1 MALYP
6 DSSWESPALEYTQR
20 PFQTLDI
27 YAWSPQDCGDWASS
41 VCRRRGL
48 DQNAVD
54 LCSFRN
60 TTGVL
65 LLQFSLQDFCT
76 LVGDDVGRLFYQ
88 DFRAQIKKRRANYME
103 SSEDGYTSHYGMYST
118 SDRENYSSWVYT
130 TDDIRA
136 LDQYIFE
143 ERVEDNTQGFELP
156 GQLMPVKYG
165 EHPPFN
171 QPVEMARSEAT
182 QPPLD
187 VTTGGAEVG
196 VVEEMGVAEEFGVGA
211 GADGC
216 SAEGGAVA
224 SLLYPITSR
233 RKRTRGPKV
242 WEFLVRLLLDPS
254 TNPSLIAW
262 EDREA
267 GTFRLVEKEKIA
279 ALWIKRS
286 GSGSLSYSNFART
299 IRHHYGTGNILPTD
313 RQLVFG
319 LGAAAWDYLNRL
331 RQDGS
336 AFEDTNPTQ
345 R

>member
-6 DSSWESPALEYTQR
+6 DSSWESPGLECTQR

-76 LVGDDVGRLFYQ
+76 LVGDDVGGLFYQ
-88 DFRAQIKKRRANYME
+88 DFLAQIKKRRANYME
-103 SSEDGYTSHYGMYST
+103 TPADSYPSHYGMYST
-118 SDRENYSSWVYT
+118 SVRESYSSWEYT
-130 TDDIRA
+130 SDDIRA
-136 LDQYIFE
+136 LDQYIPEEVFE
-143 ERVEDNTQGFELP
+143 NITQDFGLAE
-156 GQLMPVKYG
+156 QLMPVKYG

-171 QPVEMARSEAT
+171 QPVDMARGEAT
-182 QPPLD
+182 QPLLD
-187 VTTGGAEVG
+187 ATVGGAEVG
-196 VVEEMGVAEEFGVGA
+196 VVEEAGVGA

-216 SAEGGAVA
+216 SAEEGAVA

-336 AFEDTNPTQ
+336 ETYGWQLAFQGN
-345 R
+345 RM